1 MMITIPDLLL
11 SDQTNRIKA
20 IPKLVS
26 SSLESNTPTAINVIM
41 PLAGSKKQNV
51 NPLKVNN

>member
-20 IPKLVS
+20 LPKLVS
-26 SSLESNTPTAINVIM
+26 SSLESKTPTAINVIM